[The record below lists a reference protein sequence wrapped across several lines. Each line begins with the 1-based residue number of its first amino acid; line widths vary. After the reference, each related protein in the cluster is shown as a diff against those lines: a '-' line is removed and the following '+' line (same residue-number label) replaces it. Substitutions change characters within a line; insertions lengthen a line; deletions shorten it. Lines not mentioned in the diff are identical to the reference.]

1 MRCIA
6 LIIAALTMLLA
17 AAPAHASSPG
27 TPLTIRVLTSGFVL
41 PAKFRALQPVAG
53 RAGVHLEH
61 IDVEAEAV
69 KPEQWLLGADFLVLD
84 VPRPSDRARV
94 EAALG
99 AALQSSNTPWLAIGG
114 GTPAWGGLTSSQARL
129 LIGYYAAGGA
139 ANMAEFF
146 RAVSA
151 RPAGDDLFA
160 FPPPQRLPAVGFYHP
175 GASQVFD
182 TLGAYLAWGQAR
194 WRAPAGRVG
203 IVIHSGAVADMQTAV
218 VDALVARIE
227 QQGLLPIVFWFNGAD
242 PRGLRAVAEPGRFD
256 VLINLTHMVNG
267 QARKAEFAELDIPVI
282 QTVGFRSGGQ
292 QAWRDAASGMPARTA
307 AVLMAGPEGWG
318 MMDPLVLSVVENG
331 AQLPLPGQVDALA
344 GKAKALVSLRRK
356 PAAEKQLALLF
367 WNYPAGEKNLSAS
380 HLNVPASIQVI
391 TAKLAQA
398 GYVVTAVGE
407 QEMIAAGQAMLGAL
421 YGSVSLEDLLARDL
435 AEAFPVRR
443 YTHWL
448 KSLAPARRHAYAHGG
463 DPAAHWAVRTVDGE
477 PCFII
482 PRLKRGKLVIM
493 PQMPRGRTP
502 SAHYHDTKAPPD
514 HLYMAAYLY
523 VREHADAIVH
533 LGTHGTQEWLPGK
546 DRGLAADDDPFLAV
560 GDVPVFYPYIQD
572 NVGEALQ
579 ARRRGRA
586 VTVSHQTPPFAPS
599 GLYDE
604 LRDIHHLVHEY
615 TQLDEGAARRKTGA
629 ALAEAAISAGM
640 EADLGWAAQDVRR
653 DIDGFLPVLHDHLH
667 ELARTAMPLGLHTFG
682 QAASPAHRLAT
693 IVQQLGKPFY
703 DAVGAQADELFA
715 TDFKALEQTAPF
727 GTLQAHLHPA
737 ETEAGGTDAGRPD
750 AGAMPPGK
758 LAPFIARAR
767 ALDAALAAPN
777 EIEALLAGL
786 EGRFVPPGAGGDPVR
801 NLDVRSGRNLYAFE
815 PDHLPTRAAFD
826 AGREAF
832 DQLIQAFR
840 GDHDGAWPEKLA
852 FSLWSSEAVRH
863 LGVTEAQVLHA
874 LGLRPVW
881 EPSGRV
887 RALEIIPARELGRPR
902 VDVVVQVTGV
912 YRDQSDGFMRL
923 LADAI
928 ERIAALDEA
937 GNPVAANSARIAA
950 ALGAQGMDA
959 GQAAELARLRIFG
972 NAPGAYGTGVP
983 DLALRST
990 EWQDDAELAKRFL
1003 DSAQFGFGVRH
1014 WGVAPQAAN
1023 LFAEQLKGAQA
1034 AVLARSSNLHG
1045 VLSSDHPFEFLGGLS
1060 AAIRHVSGERA
1071 ALYVSDLRKGT
1082 PATATLSRFLSNE
1095 LRVRYLNPHW
1105 IQGMQAEGYAGT
1117 LTMLNTA
1124 NNLFGWQVMD
1134 PATVR
1139 SDQWQAMFDVY
1150 VDDKRKLDMNA
1161 YFERHNPTAQA
1172 QIIERMAEAIRK
1184 GYWDAP
1190 AETRQR
1196 LAARWRELE
1205 TEHGVNT
1212 GAQITKDSIAAMAAG
1227 YGMAAPDMP
1236 ASSADAAD
1244 APALIEP
1251 DHPADAAEDGSAAK
1265 QVQGLALEPVAQSA
1279 EAADTGQ
1286 TLALLLGL
1294 LGLAVLGGCLQW
1306 RGNTLRAPIR

>member
-1 MRCIA
+1 MPRR
-6 LIIAALTMLLA
+6 
-17 AAPAHASSPG
+17 HA
-27 TPLTIRVLTSGFVL
+27 
-41 PAKFRALQPVAG
+41 
-53 RAGVHLEH
+53 
-61 IDVEAEAV
+61 
-69 KPEQWLLGADFLVLD
+69 
-84 VPRPSDRARV
+84 
-94 EAALG
+94 
-99 AALQSSNTPWLAIGG
+99 
-114 GTPAWGGLTSSQARL
+114 
-129 LIGYYAAGGA
+129 
-139 ANMAEFF
+139 
-146 RAVSA
+146 
-151 RPAGDDLFA
+151 
-160 FPPPQRLPAVGFYHP
+160 
-175 GASQVFD
+175 
-182 TLGAYLAWGQAR
+182 
-194 WRAPAGRVG
+194 
-203 IVIHSGAVADMQTAV
+203 
-218 VDALVARIE
+218 
-227 QQGLLPIVFWFNGAD
+227 
-242 PRGLRAVAEPGRFD
+242 
-256 VLINLTHMVNG
+256 
-267 QARKAEFAELDIPVI
+267 
-282 QTVGFRSGGQ
+282 
-292 QAWRDAASGMPARTA
+292 ARTA
-307 AVLMAGPEGWG
+307 AVLMAGPKAGHDG
-318 MMDPLVLSVVENG
+318 PLVLSVVENG

-586 VTVSHQTPPFAPS
+586 VTVSHQTPPFARQGCTTSCAISITWCTSTRSSTKARHAAKPAQHWRKRLFRPVWRPIWVGRRRMCAGISTVSCLSCTTICMSWRARPCRWACTPS
-599 GLYDE
+599 G
-604 LRDIHHLVHEY
+604 RPP
-615 TQLDEGAARRKTGA
+615 RRRIG
-629 ALAEAAISAGM
+629 LQPSSSS
-640 EADLGWAAQDVRR
+640 WASRSTT
-653 DIDGFLPVLHDHLH
+653 L
-667 ELARTAMPLGLHTFG
+667 
-682 QAASPAHRLAT
+682 SAHRPTNCSQRISRHWNRRRLSGRFRT
-693 IVQQLGKPFY
+693 S
-703 DAVGAQADELFA
+703 
-715 TDFKALEQTAPF
+715 APCR
-727 GTLQAHLHPA
+727 
-737 ETEAGGTDAGRPD
+737 TEAGGTDAGRPD

-881 EPSGRV
+881 EPSAACARWRSYPRASLDALAWTWWCRSPGCIATSSMASCGCWPTPLSELPRWTGSNPLLPTV
-887 RALEIIPARELGRPR
+887 RALPPAGCETWTRAGAGSPGCASSATHRVLMVPVCPISPCAPRMAGRC
-902 VDVVVQVTGV
+902 GV
-912 YRDQSDGFMRL
+912 
-923 LADAI
+923 LANAFWI
-928 ERIAALDEA
+928 ARSWVRRCGIGHCTQRKPFCRAPER
-937 GNPVAANSARIAA
+937 R
-950 ALGAQGMDA
+950 
-959 GQAAELARLRIFG
+959 
-972 NAPGAYGTGVP
+972 T
-983 DLALRST
+983 
-990 EWQDDAELAKRFL
+990 
-1003 DSAQFGFGVRH
+1003 
-1014 WGVAPQAAN
+1014 
-1023 LFAEQLKGAQA
+1023 A

-1045 VLSSDHPFEFLGGLS
+1045 CCPATIRSSSWAGCRRPYAMS
-1060 AAIRHVSGERA
+1060 AANVRRCMYRICARA
-1071 ALYVSDLRKGT
+1071 R
-1082 PATATLSRFLSNE
+1082 P
-1095 LRVRYLNPHW
+1095 P
-1105 IQGMQAEGYAGT
+1105 Q
-1117 LTMLNTA
+1117 
-1124 NNLFGWQVMD
+1124 
-1134 PATVR
+1134 
-1139 SDQWQAMFDVY
+1139 
-1150 VDDKRKLDMNA
+1150 
-1161 YFERHNPTAQA
+1161 
-1172 QIIERMAEAIRK
+1172 
-1184 GYWDAP
+1184 
-1190 AETRQR
+1190 QR
-1196 LAARWRELE
+1196 CRDFCRTNCAC
-1205 TEHGVNT
+1205 G
-1212 GAQITKDSIAAMAAG
+1212 I
-1227 YGMAAPDMP
+1227 
-1236 ASSADAAD
+1236 
-1244 APALIEP
+1244 
-1251 DHPADAAEDGSAAK
+1251 
-1265 QVQGLALEPVAQSA
+1265 
-1279 EAADTGQ
+1279 
-1286 TLALLLGL
+1286 
-1294 LGLAVLGGCLQW
+1294 
-1306 RGNTLRAPIR
+1306 